1 MKFVSEILVI
11 IAAAL
16 LGMILVVEYPAI
28 EELASGNVGYLR
40 IIAPAV
46 IVAASV
52 LRIILDEQREK

>member
-1 MKFVSEILVI
+1 MKFLSEILVI

-46 IVAASV
+46 IVVASI
-52 LRIILDEQREK
+52 LRIITSRRMGE